1 MLRQTLSVVRDLP
14 RLHEIASVLIH
25 YGWGDVV
32 RVLGISHLLERAGR
46 LLNRQTTSEVTALDL
61 PVRIRMALTELG
73 PTFVK
78 LGQVLATRV
87 DVFPPDWIAEFEQLH
102 SRVPPVPFEEIRPQL
117 EKALGR
123 PLEEIFDSFET
134 TAFAAASIAQVH
146 RATLKDGSRVVVK
159 VRRPDI
165 VPKIEA
171 DLRILGHLA
180 RLLESEMPE
189 VRRYHP
195 TQIVQQ
201 LRRSLRRELDM
212 VKEARNI
219 DRFAQNFADDPTVH
233 IPRVYWEYC
242 SEMVNVQ
249 EELVG
254 VPGTDLEAVQAA
266 GLDLGVLA
274 SRGGDAVLKM
284 ILVDGYFHADPHPGN
299 VIYLPGNVIGMID
312 FGMVGRLT
320 DRRREQIID
329 FLNAMVHKDEEGMLN
344 VLLAWSGESEVDEER
359 LAYDISEM
367 VFSYDNLPLK
377 DVQIGPL
384 LADVTM
390 LMRDNDLTMP
400 SDLTLLFK
408 ALITLEGL
416 GRQLTPDF
424 HMVDHLEPFIRQV
437 YASRYTPAAMAKRAR
452 HGLHEML
459 EVVLGLPR
467 DLAHLFR
474 LARRGSLRIDLDL
487 KRLDH
492 FGHQLNKASNRLT
505 MGVLTAS
512 LVVGSSIIM
521 TVEGGPTLFGLPL
534 FGLLG
539 FLIAFFN
546 SLWILFSI
554 WRSDR
559 D

>member
-14 RLHEIASVLIH
+14 RLHEIASVLVH

-32 RVLGISHLLERAGR
+32 RLLGISHLLERAGR
-46 LLNRQTTSEVTALDL
+46 LLHWQTASEVTALDL
-61 PVRIRMALTELG
+61 PVRIRIALTELG

-78 LGQVLATRV
+78 LGQFLATRV

-117 EKALGR
+117 EKSLGR
-123 PLEEIFDSFET
+123 PLEEIFDRFET

-146 RATLKDGSRVVVK
+146 RAMLKDGSRVVVK
-159 VRRPDI
+159 LRRPDI

-201 LRRSLRRELDM
+201 LQRSLRRELDM

-242 SEMVNVQ
+242 SETVNVQ
-249 EELVG
+249 EELQG

-266 GLDLGVLA
+266 GLDLGLLA
-274 SRGGDAVLKM
+274 ARGGDAVLKM
-284 ILVDGYFHADPHPGN
+284 ILLDGYFHADPHPGN

-329 FLNAMVHKDEEGMLN
+329 FLNAMVLKDEEGMLN
-344 VLLAWSGESEVDEER
+344 VLLAWSGDSEVDEER

-390 LMRDNDLTMP
+390 LMRDNDLTLP

-539 FLIAFFN
+539 FIIAFFN

>member
-1 MLRQTLSVVRDLP
+1 MLRQTLALMRDLP
-14 RLHEIASVLIH
+14 RLQEIASVLIR
-25 YGWGDVV
+25 YGWGDIV
-32 RVLGISHLLERAGR
+32 RALGIASLLERAGR
-46 LLNRQTTSEVTALDL
+46 LLHWRTTNEITALDL
-61 PVRIRMALTELG
+61 PVRIRLALTELG

-102 SRVPPVPFEEIRPQL
+102 NRVPAVPFEQIRPHL
-117 EKALGR
+117 EKALGQPIDAVFER
-123 PLEEIFDSFET
+123 FDT
-134 TAFAAASIAQVH
+134 TAYAAASIAQVH
-146 RATLKDGSRVVVK
+146 RAVLKDGSRVVVK

-171 DLRILGHLA
+171 DLRILAHLA
-180 RLLESEMPE
+180 RLLEMELPE
-189 VRRYHP
+189 ARRYQP

-201 LRRSLRRELDM
+201 LTRSLRRELDM

-219 DRFAQNFADDPTVH
+219 ERFAQNFADDPTVH

-242 SEMVNVQ
+242 SETVNVQ
-249 EELVG
+249 EELQG
-254 VPGTDLEAVQAA
+254 VPGTDLEAVRAA
-266 GLDLGVLA
+266 GLDLDVLA
-274 SRGGDAVLKM
+274 ARGSDAVLKM
-284 ILVDGYFHADPHPGN
+284 ILIHGYFHADPHPGN
-299 VIYLPGNVIGMID
+299 VIYLPGNVIGMVD

-320 DRRREQIID
+320 ARRREQIID
-329 FLNAMVHKDEEGMLN
+329 FLNALVLKDEESMLN
-344 VLLAWSGESEVDEER
+344 VLLTWAGDAEVDEER
-359 LAYDISEM
+359 LAHDLSEL

-384 LADVTM
+384 LADVTA
-390 LMRDNDLTMP
+390 LMRDNHLTLP

-424 HMVDHLEPFIRQV
+424 YMLEHLEPFVRQL
-437 YASRYTPAAMAKRAR
+437 YASRYTPAAMAQRVR
-452 HGLHEML
+452 HGVKEML

-474 LARRGSLRIDLDL
+474 LARRGNLKVDLDL

-492 FGHQLNKASNRLT
+492 FGHQLNHAANRLT

-512 LVVGSSIIM
+512 LIIGSSIIM
-521 TVEGGPTLFGLPL
+521 TIPDAPTSLT
-534 FGLLG
+534 LLG
-539 FLIAFFN
+539 TVGFILAFGN
-546 SLWILFSI
+546 SVWIVISI
-554 WRSDR
+554 WRSDKH
-559 D
+559 

>member
-14 RLHEIASVLIH
+14 RLHEIASVLVH

-32 RVLGISHLLERAGR
+32 RLLGISHLLERAGR
-46 LLNRQTTSEVTALDL
+46 LLHWQTASEVTALDL

-117 EKALGR
+117 EKSLGR
-123 PLEEIFDSFET
+123 PLEEIFDRFET

-146 RATLKDGSRVVVK
+146 RAMLKDGSRVVVK

-195 TQIVQQ
+195 TRIVQQ
-201 LRRSLRRELDM
+201 LQRSLRRELDM

-242 SEMVNVQ
+242 SETVNVQ
-249 EELVG
+249 EELQG

-266 GLDLGVLA
+266 GLDLGLLA
-274 SRGGDAVLKM
+274 ARGGDAVLKM
-284 ILVDGYFHADPHPGN
+284 ILLDGYFHADPHPGN

-329 FLNAMVHKDEEGMLN
+329 FLNAMVLKDEEGMLN
-344 VLLAWSGESEVDEER
+344 VLLAWSGDSEVDEER

-390 LMRDNDLTMP
+390 LMRDNDLTLP

-437 YASRYTPAAMAKRAR
+437 YANRYTPAAMAKRAR

-474 LARRGSLRIDLDL
+474 LARRGRLRIDLDL
-487 KRLDH
+487 KRLDR

-539 FLIAFFN
+539 FIIAFFN

>member
-32 RVLGISHLLERAGR
+32 RALGISNLLERAGR
-46 LLNRQTTSEVTALDL
+46 LLHWQTTSEVAALDL

-102 SRVPPVPFEEIRPQL
+102 RRVPPVPFEQIRPQL
-117 EKALGR
+117 EQALGR
-123 PLEEIFDSFET
+123 PLAEVFDQFDT

-146 RATLKDGSRVVVK
+146 RAVLKDGSRVVVK

-180 RLLESEMPE
+180 RLLESELPE
-189 VRRYHP
+189 ARRYRP

-201 LRRSLRRELDM
+201 LQRSLRRELDM

-219 DRFAQNFADDPTVH
+219 DRFARNFAGDPTVH

-242 SEMVNVQ
+242 SETVNVQ
-249 EELVG
+249 EELQG
-254 VPGTDLEAVQAA
+254 VPGTDLAAARAA

-274 SRGGDAVLKM
+274 ARGGDAVLKM
-284 ILVDGYFHADPHPGN
+284 ILLHGYFHADPHPGN
-299 VIYLPGNVIGMID
+299 VIYLPGNVLGMID

-329 FLNAMVHKDEEGMLN
+329 YLNALVHKDEEGILN
-344 VLLAWSGESEVDEER
+344 VLLLWAGDAEVDEER
-359 LAYDISEM
+359 LAYDISELM
-367 VFSYDNLPLK
+367 FTYDDLALK

-384 LADVTM
+384 LADVTA
-390 LMRDNDLTMP
+390 LMRDNNLTLP

-424 HMVDHLEPFIRQV
+424 HMVDQLEPFIRQV
-437 YASRYTPAAMAKRAR
+437 YASRYTPAAMGKRVR
-452 HGLHEML
+452 HGLKEIL

-492 FGHQLNKASNRLT
+492 FGHQLNRAANRLT
-505 MGVLTAS
+505 VGVLTAS
-512 LVVGSSIIM
+512 LIVGSSIIM
-521 TVEGGPTLFGLPL
+521 TIPDAPTGLT
-534 FGLLG
+534 LLG
-539 FLIAFFN
+539 AFGYLLAFGN
-546 SLWILFSI
+546 GLWIVFSI

>member
-32 RVLGISHLLERAGR
+32 RILGISHLLERAGR
-46 LLNRQTTSEVTALDL
+46 LLHWQTTSEITALDL

-102 SRVPPVPFEEIRPQL
+102 SRVPAVPFEEIRPQL
-117 EKALGR
+117 EKAFGR
-123 PLEEIFDSFET
+123 PLDEVFDQFET

-146 RATLKDGSRVVVK
+146 RAVLKDGSRVVVK
-159 VRRPDI
+159 VRRPGI

-180 RLLESEMPE
+180 RLVEAEMPE
-189 VRRYHP
+189 ARRYRP
-195 TQIVQQ
+195 TQIVHQ
-201 LRRSLRRELDM
+201 LQRSLRRELDM

-219 DRFAQNFADDPTVH
+219 ERFAQNFAGDPTVH

-242 SEMVNVQ
+242 SEVVNVQ
-249 EELVG
+249 EELIG
-254 VPGTDLEAVQAA
+254 VPGTDLNAVRAA
-266 GLDLGVLA
+266 GFDLGVLA
-274 SRGGDAVLKM
+274 ARGGEAVLKM
-284 ILVDGYFHADPHPGN
+284 ILLDGYFHADPHPGN

-329 FLNAMVHKDEEGMLN
+329 FLNALVLKNEEGMLN
-344 VLLAWSGESEVDEER
+344 VLLSWAGDSEVDEER
-359 LAYDISEM
+359 LAYDISEL

-384 LADVTM
+384 LADVTL
-390 LMRDNDLTMP
+390 LMRDNNLTLP

-416 GRQLTPDF
+416 GRQLSPDF
-424 HMVDHLEPFIRQV
+424 HMVDHLEPFIRKL
-437 YASRYTPAAMAKRAR
+437 YASRFTPEALAKRAR
-452 HGLHEML
+452 HGLSEML

-505 MGVLTAS
+505 VGVLTAS

-534 FGLLG
+534 FGLIG

-559 D
+559 E

>member
-46 LLNRQTTSEVTALDL
+46 LLHWQTASEVTALDL

-87 DVFPPDWIAEFEQLH
+87 DVFPPDWIVEFEQLH
-102 SRVPPVPFEEIRPQL
+102 SRVPPVPFAEIRPQL

-123 PLEEIFDSFET
+123 PLEEIFERFEA

-146 RATLKDGSRVVVK
+146 RATLKDGNRVVVK
-159 VRRPDI
+159 IRRPEI

-201 LRRSLRRELDM
+201 LQRSLRRELDM

-242 SEMVNVQ
+242 SETVNVQ
-249 EELVG
+249 EELQG

-274 SRGGDAVLKM
+274 ARGGDAVLKM
-284 ILVDGYFHADPHPGN
+284 ILLDGYFHADPHPGN

-329 FLNAMVHKDEEGMLN
+329 FLNAMVLKDEEGMLN
-344 VLLAWSGESEVDEER
+344 VLLAWSGDSEVDEER

-384 LADVTM
+384 LADVTT
-390 LMRDNDLTMP
+390 LMRDNDLTLP

-474 LARRGSLRIDLDL
+474 LARRGRLRIDLDL

-539 FLIAFFN
+539 FIIAFFN

>member
-14 RLHEIASVLIH
+14 RLHEIASVLVH

-32 RVLGISHLLERAGR
+32 RLLGISHLLERAGR
-46 LLNRQTTSEVTALDL
+46 LLHWQTASEVTALDL

-102 SRVPPVPFEEIRPQL
+102 SRVPPVPFDEIRPQL

-123 PLEEIFDSFET
+123 PLDEIFDRFDT

-146 RATLKDGSRVVVK
+146 RAVLKDGSRVVVK

-180 RLLESEMPE
+180 RLVESEIPE
-189 VRRYHP
+189 ARRYHP
-195 TQIVQQ
+195 VQIVQQ
-201 LRRSLRRELDM
+201 LQRSLRRELDM

-242 SEMVNVQ
+242 SEVVNVQ
-249 EELVG
+249 EELEG
-254 VPGTDLEAVQAA
+254 VPGTDLAAVRAA

-284 ILVDGYFHADPHPGN
+284 ILLDGYFHADPHPGN

-329 FLNAMVHKDEEGMLN
+329 FLNAMVLKDEEGMLN
-344 VLLAWSGESEVDEER
+344 VLLAWSGEAEVDEER

-384 LADVTM
+384 LADVTA
-390 LMRDNDLTMP
+390 LMRDNNLTLP

-546 SLWILFSI
+546 SVWILFSI
-554 WRSDR
+554 WRSDK

>member
-32 RVLGISHLLERAGR
+32 RILGVSHLLERAGR
-46 LLNRQTTSEVTALDL
+46 LLHWQTENEVTALDL
-61 PVRIRMALTELG
+61 PVRFRMALTDLG

-87 DVFPPDWIAEFEQLH
+87 DVFPPDWIAEFERLH
-102 SRVPPVPFEEIRPQL
+102 SRVPPVPFEEICPHL

-123 PLEEIFDSFET
+123 PLDEIFDHFET

-159 VRRPDI
+159 VRRPGI

-189 VRRYHP
+189 ARRYRP

-201 LRRSLRRELDM
+201 LQRSLRRELDM

-219 DRFAQNFADDPTVH
+219 DRFARNFAGDPTVR

-242 SEMVNVQ
+242 SETVNVQ
-249 EELVG
+249 EELQG
-254 VPGTDLEAVQAA
+254 VPGTDLAAARAA

-284 ILVDGYFHADPHPGN
+284 ILLDGYFHADPHPGN

-329 FLNAMVHKDEEGMLN
+329 YLNALVLKDEEGILK
-344 VLLAWSGESEVDEER
+344 VLLNWAGDAEVDEER
-359 LAYDISEM
+359 LAYDISELM
-367 VFSYDNLPLK
+367 FAYDDLALK

-384 LADVTM
+384 LADVTA
-390 LMRDNDLTMP
+390 LMRDNNLTLP
-400 SDLTLLFK
+400 ADLTLLFK

-437 YASRYTPAAMAKRAR
+437 YASRYTPAAMGRRAR
-452 HGLHEML
+452 HGLKEML

-492 FGHQLNKASNRLT
+492 FGHQLNRAANRLT
-505 MGVLTAS
+505 VGVLTAS
-512 LVVGSSIIM
+512 LIVGSSIIM
-521 TVEGGPTLFGLPL
+521 TIPDAPTSLT
-534 FGLLG
+534 LLG
-539 FLIAFFN
+539 TFGYILAFGN
-546 SLWILFSI
+546 SLWIVFSI

>member
-14 RLHEIASVLIH
+14 RLHEIASVLVH

-32 RVLGISHLLERAGR
+32 RLLGISHLLERAGR
-46 LLNRQTTSEVTALDL
+46 LLHWQTASEVTALDL

-102 SRVPPVPFEEIRPQL
+102 SRVPPVPFAEIRPQL

-123 PLEEIFDSFET
+123 PLEEIFDRFET

-201 LRRSLRRELDM
+201 LQRSLRRELDM

-242 SEMVNVQ
+242 SETVNVQ
-249 EELVG
+249 EELKG
-254 VPGTDLEAVQAA
+254 VPGTDLAAVQAA
-266 GLDLGVLA
+266 GLDLGLLA
-274 SRGGDAVLKM
+274 ARGGDAVLKM
-284 ILVDGYFHADPHPGN
+284 ILLDGYFHADPHPGN

-329 FLNAMVHKDEEGMLN
+329 FLNAMVLKDEEGMLN
-344 VLLAWSGESEVDEER
+344 VLLAWSGDKEVDEER

-390 LMRDNDLTMP
+390 LMRDNDLTLP

-539 FLIAFFN
+539 FIIAFFN

>member
-195 TQIVQQ
+195 TQIIQQ

>member
-1 MLRQTLSVVRDLP
+1 VLRQTLSVVRDLP
-14 RLHEIASVLIH
+14 RLHEIASVLIR

-46 LLNRQTTSEVTALDL
+46 LLHWQTTSEITALDL

-102 SRVPPVPFEEIRPQL
+102 NRVPPVPFEAIRPQL

-123 PLEEIFDSFET
+123 PLDEVFERFDT

-146 RATLKDGSRVVVK
+146 RAVLKDGSRVVVK
-159 VRRPDI
+159 MRRPDI

-180 RLLESEMPE
+180 RLVESELPE
-189 VRRYHP
+189 ARRYRP
-195 TQIVQQ
+195 VQIVQQ
-201 LRRSLRRELDM
+201 LQRSLRRELDM

-219 DRFAQNFADDPTVH
+219 ERFAQNFADDPTVH

-242 SEMVNVQ
+242 SELVNVQ
-249 EELVG
+249 EELQG
-254 VPGTDLEAVQAA
+254 VPGTDLDAARAA
-266 GLDLGVLA
+266 GLDVEVLA
-274 SRGGDAVLKM
+274 ARGGDAVLKM
-284 ILVDGYFHADPHPGN
+284 ILLDGFFHADPHPGN

-329 FLNAMVHKDEEGMLN
+329 FLNAMVLKDEDGMLN
-344 VLLAWSGESEVDEER
+344 VLLGWAGEAEVDEER

-367 VFSYDNLPLK
+367 VFNYDNLPLK

-390 LMRDNDLTMP
+390 LMRDNNLTLP

-437 YASRYTPAAMAKRAR
+437 YASRYTPAAMGKRAR
-452 HGLHEML
+452 HGLREML

-492 FGHQLNKASNRLT
+492 FGHQLDKASNRLT

-539 FLIAFFN
+539 FIIAFFN

>member
-1 MLRQTLSVVRDLP
+1 MLRQTFALVRDLP
-14 RLHEIASVLIH
+14 RLQEIASVLIR
-25 YGWGDVV
+25 YGWGDIV
-32 RVLGISHLLERAGR
+32 RALGIANLLEQAGR
-46 LLNRQTTSEVTALDL
+46 LLHWQTTNEITALDL
-61 PVRIRMALTELG
+61 PVRIRLALTELG

-78 LGQVLATRV
+78 LGQILATRV

-102 SRVPPVPFEEIRPQL
+102 NRVPAVPFEQIKPHL
-117 EKALGR
+117 EKALGQ
-123 PLEEIFDSFET
+123 PIEAVFERLDT

-146 RATLKDGSRVVVK
+146 RAVLKDGSRVVVK

-171 DLRILGHLA
+171 DLRILRHLA
-180 RLLESEMPE
+180 RLLEVEFPE
-189 VRRYHP
+189 ARRYQP

-201 LRRSLRRELDM
+201 LTRSLRRELDM

-219 DRFAQNFADDPTVH
+219 ERFAQNFADDPTVH

-242 SEMVNVQ
+242 SETVNVQ
-249 EELVG
+249 EELQG
-254 VPGTDLEAVQAA
+254 VPGTDLEAVRAA
-266 GLDLGVLA
+266 GLDLDVLA
-274 SRGGDAVLKM
+274 ARGGDAVLKM
-284 ILVDGYFHADPHPGN
+284 ILVHGYFHADPHPGN
-299 VIYLPGNVIGMID
+299 VIYLPGNVIGMVD

-320 DRRREQIID
+320 DRRRSQIID
-329 FLNAMVHKDEEGMLN
+329 FLNAMVLKDEEGMLN
-344 VLLAWSGESEVDEER
+344 VLLTWAGDAEVDEER
-359 LAYDISEM
+359 LAYDISEL

-384 LADVTM
+384 LADVTA
-390 LMRDNDLTMP
+390 LMRDNHLTMP

-424 HMVDHLEPFIRQV
+424 HMVDHLEPFIREL
-437 YASRYTPAAMAKRAR
+437 YASRYTPTAMAKRAR
-452 HGLHEML
+452 HGIKEML

-492 FGHQLNKASNRLT
+492 FGHQLNRAANRLT

-512 LVVGSSIIM
+512 LIVGSSIIM
-521 TVEGGPTLFGLPL
+521 TIPDAPTSLT
-534 FGLLG
+534 LLG
-539 FLIAFFN
+539 AFGFILAFGN
-546 SLWILFSI
+546 SVWIVISI
-554 WRSDR
+554 WRSDK

>member
-32 RVLGISHLLERAGR
+32 RILGVSHLLERAGR
-46 LLNRQTTSEVTALDL
+46 LLHWQTESEVTALDL
-61 PVRIRMALTELG
+61 PVRIRMALTDLG

-87 DVFPPDWIAEFEQLH
+87 DVFPPDWIAEFERLH
-102 SRVPPVPFEEIRPQL
+102 SRVPPVPFEEIRPHL

-123 PLEEIFDSFET
+123 PLDELFDHFET

-159 VRRPDI
+159 VRRPGI

-189 VRRYHP
+189 ARRYRP

-201 LRRSLRRELDM
+201 LQRSLRRELDM

-219 DRFAQNFADDPTVH
+219 DRFARNFAGDPTVR

-242 SEMVNVQ
+242 SETVNVQ
-249 EELVG
+249 EELQG
-254 VPGTDLEAVQAA
+254 VPGTDLAAARAA

-284 ILVDGYFHADPHPGN
+284 ILLDGYFHADPHPGN

-329 FLNAMVHKDEEGMLN
+329 YLNALVLKDEEGILK
-344 VLLAWSGESEVDEER
+344 VLLTWAGDAEVDEER
-359 LAYDISEM
+359 LAYDISELM
-367 VFSYDNLPLK
+367 FAYDDLALK

-384 LADVTM
+384 LADVTA
-390 LMRDNDLTMP
+390 LMRDNNLTLP
-400 SDLTLLFK
+400 ADLTLLFK

-424 HMVDHLEPFIRQV
+424 HMVDHLEPFIREL
-437 YASRYTPAAMAKRAR
+437 YASRYTPAAMGRRAR
-452 HGLHEML
+452 HGLKEML

-492 FGHQLNKASNRLT
+492 FGHQLNRAANRLT
-505 MGVLTAS
+505 VGVLTAS
-512 LVVGSSIIM
+512 LIVGSSIIM
-521 TVEGGPTLFGLPL
+521 TIPDAPTSLT
-534 FGLLG
+534 LLG
-539 FLIAFFN
+539 TFGYILAFGN
-546 SLWILFSI
+546 SLWIVFSI

>member
-1 MLRQTLSVVRDLP
+1 MLRQTFALVRDLP
-14 RLHEIASVLIH
+14 RLQEIASVLIR
-25 YGWGDVV
+25 YGWGDIV
-32 RVLGISHLLERAGR
+32 RALGIANLLERAGR
-46 LLNRQTTSEVTALDL
+46 LLHWQTTNEITALDL
-61 PVRIRMALTELG
+61 PVRIRLALTELG

-102 SRVPPVPFEEIRPQL
+102 NRVPPVPFEQIRPQL
-117 EKALGR
+117 ERALGQPIEAVFAR
-123 PLEEIFDSFET
+123 FDT

-146 RATLKDGSRVVVK
+146 RAVLKDGSRVVVK

-180 RLLESEMPE
+180 RLLEVELPE
-189 VRRYHP
+189 ARRYQP
-195 TQIVQQ
+195 GQIVQQ
-201 LRRSLRRELDM
+201 LTRSLRRELDM

-219 DRFAQNFADDPTVH
+219 ERFAQNFADDPTVH

-242 SEMVNVQ
+242 SETVNVQ
-249 EELVG
+249 EELQG
-254 VPGTDLEAVQAA
+254 VPGTDLTAVRAA
-266 GLDLGVLA
+266 GLDLDVLA

-284 ILVDGYFHADPHPGN
+284 ILVHGYFHADPHPGN
-299 VIYLPGNVIGMID
+299 VIYLPGNVIGLID

-329 FLNAMVHKDEEGMLN
+329 FLNALVLKDEEGMLN
-344 VLLAWSGESEVDEER
+344 VLLTWAGDAEVDEER

-384 LADVTM
+384 LADVTA
-390 LMRDNDLTMP
+390 LMRDHHLTMP

-416 GRQLTPDF
+416 GRQLTPEF
-424 HMVDHLEPFIRQV
+424 HMVDHLEPFIREL

-452 HGLHEML
+452 HGVKEML

-492 FGHQLNKASNRLT
+492 FGHQLNYAANRLT
-505 MGVLTAS
+505 LGVLTAA
-512 LVVGSSIIM
+512 LIIGSSIIM
-521 TVEGGPTLFGLPL
+521 TVPETPFALD
-534 FGLLG
+534 
-539 FLIAFFN
+539 LIAAVGYLLAFGN
-546 SLWILFSI
+546 SVWIVVSI
-554 WRSDR
+554 WRSDK

>member
-32 RVLGISHLLERAGR
+32 RILGISHILERAGR
-46 LLNRQTTSEVTALDL
+46 LLHWQSTSEVTALDL

-102 SRVPPVPFEEIRPQL
+102 SRVPPVPFEEVRPQL

-123 PLEEIFDSFET
+123 RLDEIFERFET

-146 RATLKDGSRVVVK
+146 RAVLKDGSRVVVK

-180 RLLESEMPE
+180 RLVESEMPE
-189 VRRYHP
+189 ARRYHP

-201 LRRSLRRELDM
+201 LQRSLRRELDM

-219 DRFAQNFADDPTVH
+219 ERFAQNFAGDPTVR

-242 SEMVNVQ
+242 SEVVNVQ
-249 EELVG
+249 EELQG
-254 VPGTDLEAVQAA
+254 VPGTDLNAARAA

-284 ILVDGYFHADPHPGN
+284 ILLDGYFHADPHPGN

-329 FLNAMVHKDEEGMLN
+329 FLNAMVLKDEEGMLN
-344 VLLAWSGESEVDEER
+344 VLLTWAGEAEVDEER

-367 VFSYDNLPLK
+367 VFSYDNLTLK

-390 LMRDNDLTMP
+390 LMRDNNLTLP
-400 SDLTLLFK
+400 ADLTLLFK

-437 YASRYTPAAMAKRAR
+437 YASRFTPEAMVKRAR
-452 HGLHEML
+452 HGLQELL

-474 LARRGSLRIDLDL
+474 LARRGSLRIDLDI

-512 LVVGSSIIM
+512 LIIGSSIIM
-521 TVEGGPTLFGLPL
+521 TIPDAPLGLT
-534 FGLLG
+534 LLG
-539 FLIAFFN
+539 TFGFVLAFGN
-546 SLWILFSI
+546 SVWIVFSI
-554 WRSDR
+554 WRSDK